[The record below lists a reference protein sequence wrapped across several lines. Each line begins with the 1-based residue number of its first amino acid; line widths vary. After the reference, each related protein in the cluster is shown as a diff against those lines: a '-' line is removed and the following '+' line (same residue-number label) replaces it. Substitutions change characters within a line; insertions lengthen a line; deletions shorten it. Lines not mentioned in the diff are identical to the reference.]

1 MHLYKCLYT
10 STILYIMLQ
19 SFIVCF
25 RDQVD
30 FFWCINMMTKRKWKN
45 CFVQNFGVIYSQL
58 TVNRP
63 FVDLVI
69 SNPHC
74 SSSDPNRQRALW
86 AQRNCQVIW
95 TTVSLRAHSP
105 LAPNQENRARPPD
118 RSVMSSNTSYHCS
131 SEPSVWF
138 EWFTNA
144 SYTPACKQGT
154 VTMCARC
161 QGWETKLWHTDTA
174 EGAAAL
180 RVWWHCGQDAVGG
193 PCGGEKTPLITQ
205 RWLLQLFN

>member
-1 MHLYKCLYT
+1 MKC
-10 STILYIMLQ
+10 I
-19 SFIVCF
+19 
-25 RDQVD
+25 
-30 FFWCINMMTKRKWKN
+30 MTKKLMWTN
-45 CFVQNFGVIYSQL
+45 CFVQNFGVKKKKCQKYSQL

-74 SSSDPNRQRALW
+74 SSSDPNRQKALW
-86 AQRNCQVIW
+86 VSLAQRNCQVIW
-95 TTVSLRAHSP
+95 MTVSLRAHSP

-118 RSVMSSNTSYHCS
+118 RSVMPSNTRYHCS

-144 SYTPACKQGT
+144 SNTPTCKQSK

-161 QGWETKLWHTDTA
+161 RGWETKLWHTDTA

-193 PCGGEKTPLITQ
+193 PCGGENTPLITQ
-205 RWLLQLFN
+205 CWRLQLFY